1 MQRKLVVN
9 NEQVGRS
16 HDVWLEI
23 IQRAALAHTSFV
35 LAGVIASGR
44 RGMRLQH
51 DVQYEEINISD

>member
-35 LAGVIASGR
+35 LAGVNSLWQTGHEIAA
-44 RGMRLQH
+44 
-51 DVQYEEINISD
+51 